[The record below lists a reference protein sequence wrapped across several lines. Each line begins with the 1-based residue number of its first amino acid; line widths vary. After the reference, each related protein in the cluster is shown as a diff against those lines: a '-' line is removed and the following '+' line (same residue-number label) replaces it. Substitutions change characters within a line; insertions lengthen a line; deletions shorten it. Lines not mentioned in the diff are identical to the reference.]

1 MKDTYYTSVPIIIKF
16 CFEIGLLLR
25 LLRKSTTNTKNKY
38 KGPLDKSMATAKP
51 YPLVIHIGSSDVG
64 NRGQA

>member
-1 MKDTYYTSVPIIIKF
+1 MKVTYYTSVPIIIKF

-25 LLRKSTTNTKNKY
+25 LLRKYATNTKNKY
-38 KGPLDKSMATAKP
+38 KGSLDKSRATAKP
-51 YPLVIHIGSSDVG
+51 CPLVIHIGSSDVG